1 MGESAS
7 TLDSY
12 DPSKKLTHL
21 THDPLFTLQC
31 IAVDVNYCSPCGVVH
46 VCIFLLQV
54 RRVSPTKTREPIDTC
69 H

>member
-1 MGESAS
+1 M
-7 TLDSY
+7 THMTH
-12 DPSKKLTHL
+12 PKKLTHL

-54 RRVSPTKTREPIDTC
+54 RRVSPTKTGEPIDTC